1 MNALDLYNN
10 TQNPKSSLGLAKK
23 ARSQAQD
30 KDAVD
35 NVSQIPFKDPEARD
49 LCHSIGVYTFQDAAE
64 LVELPDECF
73 SENDDLMWFP
83 ELQYFTG
90 LVEIPINCFNGDRF
104 VGDIILPSGGNLK
117 ALKDYAFCN
126 CFELT
131 EIDIPEGVIEIN
143 RFCFKGCKEL
153 KTVKLPST
161 IRHISGNSFDQ
172 CNNLEEIIVPAS
184 AKKELGNTIDF
195 IVNFINKYTYNDN
208 DIKVIWVDNVSE
220 SLNLGLAKKTREQS
234 QDKDAIGNVSVI
246 HFIEDEVRE
255 LCNEIDVYTYEDAA
269 KTKSLEYAG
278 AIFSDKGF
286 EQFPEFQY
294 FTGIEEIP
302 AEFFEDNVLMRTIK
316 LPSSGKLE
324 TIRARAFKN
333 CQCLEE
339 IVIPEGVKTIHADC
353 FWGCGSLK
361 KITLPSS
368 LRMIAKNA
376 LSGCTSLKTIRLPKE
391 IFSMPWTFNDLS
403 FAINNI
409 GHEVQG
415 DFKFEVVDENG
426 NAVTE
431 SALGLAKKAKA
442 QAEDKDPVD
451 NLYDQW
457 VLVDAPAWTNYDYK
471 NNAQFR
477 EKFPDRELYVYS
489 SGFGIHRQMI
499 LAKLSEIK
507 DIDSIYNWSRWV
519 KTKKLYKIPKE
530 FKIDTPIEEIKKYVS
545 DNCEFSDFERI
556 DFSLKESNLG
566 LAKKVSKDKEK
577 VTSEDTAEQLLTI
590 TEEDITY
597 LYDMWGH
604 LLIDASDEFWTDP
617 TRSPS
622 TNLRT
627 TFDTQTGRNFKSM
640 ESRIRES
647 YSKFITDMTDGDMMF
662 NHHTSWGQEG
672 HCILE
677 FYDYRVVKNRRSL
690 KNSIYFSYTYYGDY
704 RQYMIDFVYE
714 RGKRMNLIKDWYI
727 PETVKCL
734 QKNPEFIHYFL
745 SKLGRKAVVDK

>member
-10 TQNPKSSLGLAKK
+10 TQSPKSSLGLAKK

-83 ELQYFTG
+83 ELQYFRG
-90 LVEIPINCFNGDRF
+90 LTKIPNECFNGDRF
-104 VGDIILPSGGNLK
+104 VGDIILPSAGNLR
-117 ALKDYAFCN
+117 ALGEFAFCN

-131 EIDIPEGVIEIN
+131 KIEIPEGVIEIG
-143 RFCFKGCKEL
+143 RFCFKGCTEL

-161 IRHISGNSFDQ
+161 IKHIAGNSFDQ
-172 CNNLEEIIVPAS
+172 CKKLEEFIVPAS
-184 AKKELGNTIDF
+184 AKDDLSDTIEF
-195 IVNFINKYTYNDN
+195 IVNFIKKYTCNDN
-208 DIKVIWVDNVSE
+208 DIKVTWVDNVSE

-426 NAVTE
+426 NAITE

-451 NLYDQW
+451 NLYDSW
-457 VLVDAPAWTNYDYK
+457 VLLDAPAWTNYDYE

-489 SGFGIHRQMI
+489 SGFGMHRQMI

-507 DIDSIYNWSRWV
+507 DMDSIYNWSRWV
-519 KTKKLYKIPKE
+519 KTKKLFKIPKE
-530 FKIDTPIEEIKKYVS
+530 FNIDTPIEEIKKYVS
-545 DNCEFSDFERI
+545 DNYELSDLERI
-556 DFSLKESNLG
+556 DFSLRESNLG
-566 LAKKVSKDKEK
+566 LAKKVSKDKDKSVGDSIENLI
-577 VTSEDTAEQLLTI
+577 TISEDDI
-590 TEEDITY
+590 TE
-597 LYDMWGH
+597 LYNKWGH
-604 LLIDASDEFWTDP
+604 VPIEYQDNYNGSIGTPRVGNGKQKMKSVE
-617 TRSPS
+617 
-622 TNLRT
+622 NL
-627 TFDTQTGRNFKSM
+627 
-640 ESRIRES
+640 IRES
-647 YSKFITDMTDGDMMF
+647 YSKFITDMSDGELFF
-662 NHHTSWGQEG
+662 NHHLSWGQEG
-672 HCILE
+672 LIVVE
-677 FYDYRVVKNRRSL
+677 FYDYRTHKNRRSL
-690 KNSIYFSYTYYGDY
+690 RNLVHIDYFNEGWWNDNKRRNYYKDF
-704 RQYMIDFVYE
+704 YMTPHHY
-714 RGKRMNLIKDWYI
+714 NLIRDWYI

-734 QKNPEFIHYFL
+734 KKHPEFIHSFL
-745 SKLGRKAVVDK
+745 AKMPK